1 MENLE
6 QSLAMLVLRLALGF
20 NILIHGLVRIASFR
34 AFRDFLIKDFENT
47 ALPTWSVAT
56 FGTVLPFLET
66 IIGFFLVLG
75 LFSKWALFAGGLLM
89 IVLIS
94 GKCIQSDWHTV
105 GVQMIYVLFYFFLL
119 KDLGSDRFNLDSWFS
134 GIGK

>member
-6 QSLAMLVLRLALGF
+6 QSLAMFVLRLALGF
-20 NILIHGLVRIASFR
+20 NILIHGLVRITSIG

-47 ALPTWSVAT
+47 ALPAWSVAA

-66 IIGFFLVLG
+66 IVGFLLVLG

-89 IVLIS
+89 IALIS
-94 GKCIQSDWHTV
+94 GKCLQSDWHTV
-105 GVQMIYVLFYFFLL
+105 GIQMIYVLFYFLLL
-119 KDLGSDRFNLDSWFS
+119 KDLGSDRFNLDFWFNR
-134 GIGK
+134 IQR